1 MEQCAELKNLNYK
14 SMLLTGKPLKETRSN
29 NSLDNLEA
37 FLENEKQCGPADA
50 WCKLNKATKL
60 NKLTEYAVGYVEANE
75 MTADEHALL
84 IAFFKDCLERK
95 KLQRVKDVNYDK
107 TVGVVKDVNA
117 LVYANGRFMLKNI
130 DKRASALS
138 SLKTKL

>member
-29 NSLDNLEA
+29 NSLDNLDA

-60 NKLTEYAVGYVEANE
+60 IKLTEYAVGYVEENE
-75 MTADEHALL
+75 MNADEQALL
-84 IAFFKDCLERK
+84 IAFFKDCLDRK

-107 TVGVVKDVNA
+107 TVGIVKDVNA